1 MPAVKS
7 IMQNVNWRKTSVI
20 FGDKTFKLAGKEVIQ
35 ETLGDLSFELSA
47 RAFFQLNPEQTVVL
61 YNEAKKAAALTGN
74 EKIVDAYCGVG
85 TIGLWLANDAAEVR
99 GMDVIP
105 EAIADARKNAKRHGF
120 TNTKYEAGK
129 AEQWLPKWVK
139 EGWRP
144 DVIVVDP
151 PRTGCDDKLLETIL
165 KVKPKQVVY
174 VSCNPSSLARDVQ
187 ALMKSYEVE
196 YVQPVDMFPHT
207 AHVENVVKLVRK

>member
-1 MPAVKS
+1 MVTE
-7 IMQNVNWRKTSVI
+7 M
-20 FGDKTFKLAGKEVIQ
+20 G
-35 ETLGDLSFELSA
+35 
-47 RAFFQLNPEQTVVL
+47 
-61 YNEAKKAAALTGN
+61 
-74 EKIVDAYCGVG
+74 
-85 TIGLWLANDAAEVR
+85 
-99 GMDVIP
+99 
-105 EAIADARKNAKRHGF
+105 
-120 TNTKYEAGK
+120 
-129 AEQWLPKWVK
+129 K

-196 YVQPVDMFPHT
+196 YVQPVDMFRIQLT
-207 AHVENVVKLVRK
+207 

>member
-1 MPAVKS
+1 
-7 IMQNVNWRKTSVI
+7 MQ
-20 FGDKTFKLAGKEVIQ
+20 E
-35 ETLGDLSFELSA
+35 
-47 RAFFQLNPEQTVVL
+47 
-61 YNEAKKAAALTGN
+61 
-74 EKIVDAYCGVG
+74 
-85 TIGLWLANDAAEVR
+85 
-99 GMDVIP
+99 
-105 EAIADARKNAKRHGF
+105 NAKRHGF

-207 AHVENVVKLVRK
+207 AHVENVVRLNLK